1 MKKSLFL
8 GCLFFCIIF
17 IGASYVSAFS
27 VATLYG
33 DNYPLRM
40 KAGETKETF
49 FLLRN
54 IVEGDSD
61 VTIDVELL
69 KGKEIA
75 SFIDEQRSYEVSYGN
90 EIEVPIKIVI
100 PENAKAGTIYT
111 IGAVFKPASKEGG
124 QGNVQFLINIGKS
137 FPVVVLGD
145 RGEEQLSSKSS
156 TLTIEDDQ
164 GLVETFAPFAKS
176 SSTIWLILVM
186 FLMMGIITIT
196 VLVIYLIFKGKD
208 RGQIVY
214 VQGDVGVNR

>member
-1 MKKSLFL
+1 MKKSFFLSCLFL
-8 GCLFFCIIF
+8 SII
-17 IGASYVSAFS
+17 IAATYVSAFS

-40 KAGETKETF
+40 NAGESKETF

-54 IVEGDSD
+54 VVEGDSD
-61 VTIDVELL
+61 VNINVGLI
-69 KGKEIA
+69 KGSEIA
-75 SFIDEQRSYEVSYGN
+75 TFIDETRMYSVAYGEEV
-90 EIEVPIKIVI
+90 EVPIRIAV
-100 PENAKAGTIYT
+100 PLNAKAGTIYT

-196 VLVIYLIFKGKD
+196 VLVIYLIFKSKD